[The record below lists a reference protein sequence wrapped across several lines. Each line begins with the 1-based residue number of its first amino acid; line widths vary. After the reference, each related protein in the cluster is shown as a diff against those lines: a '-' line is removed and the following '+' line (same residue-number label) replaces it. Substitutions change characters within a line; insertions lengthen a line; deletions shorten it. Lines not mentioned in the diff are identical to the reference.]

1 MSIFDKVIEI
11 YNSEFLCSSCLGR
24 MFSLLGT
31 NTTNKERGDSL
42 LLSLTMDLHQK
53 LLSGEEIDREQAKQN
68 LIILSEKARYLPA
81 KLVLEKEGIKSIWKS
96 EKKDCYLC
104 HNLFFENLE
113 KYAKKA
119 QEKVSDYEFTTFL
132 VGSSPDAII
141 LNKEDKFKV
150 TNHIIEAESF
160 KSHFNREVGKVLS
173 ERFEKEPDFHYP
185 DLTIIYTINYESYSI
200 NLIIRSLFIYGRY
213 KKLIRGI
220 PQTRWPCGKCNG
232 NGCEAC
238 DFTGKQYETS
248 VEELICQE
256 FVKVSQAEG
265 SKFHGAGREDIDV
278 RMLGSGRPF
287 ILELINPK
295 IRTLD
300 LTQIKQK
307 VNSKNEGKV
316 EMHDLRYSD
325 KNEVIKIKE
334 EAENTQK
341 TYRALVRGEEEIQ
354 QSEFDQKLKLIKQQ
368 IEEEILEQRTPHR
381 VSHRRADK
389 VRNKKIYEI
398 EGTFLQPDLFEFLIK
413 SQGGTYIKELFTGDQ
428 GRTSPS
434 LAEIFGFALLCEQ
447 LDVVNINS

>member
-11 YNSEFLCSSCLGR
+11 YKDQFLCTSCLGR

-31 NTTNKERGDSL
+31 NTTNKDRGDSL
-42 LLSLTMDLHQK
+42 LLSLTMDFHQK

-96 EKKDCYLC
+96 EDHDCYIC
-104 HNLFFENLE
+104 HNIFENLE

-119 QEKVSDYEFTTFL
+119 QEKVSEYEFTNFL
-132 VGSSPDAII
+132 VGSSPDATI
-141 LNKEDKFKV
+141 LNKEDKLKA

-160 KSHFNREVGKVLS
+160 KSHFNREMGKILS
-173 ERFEKEPDFHYP
+173 EKFEKEPEFHYP
-185 DLTIIYTINYESYSI
+185 DLTIIYIINYESHSI
-200 NLIIRSLFIYGRY
+200 NLLIRSIFIYSRY

-232 NGCEAC
+232 KGCEAC

-256 FVKVSQAEG
+256 FVIASQAEG

-295 IRTLD
+295 KRTLD
-300 LTQIKQK
+300 LIQIKQK
-307 VNSKNEGKV
+307 VNSKNKGKV
-316 EMHDLRYSD
+316 EVENLRYSD

-334 EAENTQK
+334 EAENT
-341 TYRALVRGEEEIQ
+341 
-354 QSEFDQKLKLIKQQ
+354 
-368 IEEEILEQRTPHR
+368 
-381 VSHRRADK
+381 
-389 VRNKKIYEI
+389 
-398 EGTFLQPDLFEFLIK
+398 
-413 SQGGTYIKELFTGDQ
+413 
-428 GRTSPS
+428 
-434 LAEIFGFALLCEQ
+434 
-447 LDVVNINS
+447 